1 MRKMLGVVG
10 LLALALSLVV
20 PALTGFA
27 DADARPR
34 GMKFFVVDWRLNW
47 TDGSDELTLTLKG
60 RTRGK
65 SGSLG
70 QDFQMETTEVK
81 PVLDILRTCAMGRL
95 TGTAEAIEDDD
106 GNFTG
111 EKLTSLSCR
120 AILK

>member
-1 MRKMLGVVG
+1 MRKTLSILG
-10 LLALALSLVV
+10 LLALSLSLFV
-20 PALTGFA
+20 PALVGYG
-27 DADARPR
+27 DAEARPR
-34 GMKFFVVDWRLNW
+34 GMKFFVVDWRLAW
-47 TDGSDELTLTLKG
+47 TDGADQLSLTLKG

-70 QDFQMETTEVK
+70 QDFQMETTEVG

-95 TGTAEAIEDDD
+95 TGTAEAVEDDD